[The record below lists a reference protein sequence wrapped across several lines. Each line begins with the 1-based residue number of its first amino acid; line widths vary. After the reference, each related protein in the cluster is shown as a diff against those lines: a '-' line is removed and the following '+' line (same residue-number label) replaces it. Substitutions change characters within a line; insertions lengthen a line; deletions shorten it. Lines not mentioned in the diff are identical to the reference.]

1 MMFHFCFSGLV
12 SWMLHP
18 LSPRNHPFSNLERVP
33 APFPGWISLSLCLNW
48 CISMEYKKMIISIAT
63 MLLCH
68 YEWWCWGCHAF
79 KKNIFLL
86 AHALHEHLMVQAPR
100 PQQAPKSLISEG
112 LGGLRVCCHWVGLWY
127 IGRINWRSKH
137 IMVRFVQMIMARPM
151 TLKHTLSSHTS
162 PKSRVKPQKIWGA
175 LNLGK
180 KTFIEGYLNRWNL
193 CPLVTRKPWVP

>member
-1 MMFHFCFSGLV
+1 MNDDVEGVMPLKRTSFSWPMPYTNT
-12 SWMLHP
+12 SWFKRLA
-18 LSPRNHPFSNLERVP
+18 LSKLPSPYS
-33 APFPGWISLSLCLNW
+33 
-48 CISMEYKKMIISIAT
+48 
-63 MLLCH
+63 
-68 YEWWCWGCHAF
+68 
-79 KKNIFLL
+79 
-86 AHALHEHLMVQAPR
+86 
-100 PQQAPKSLISEG
+100 ISEG

-137 IMVRFVQMIMARPM
+137 ITVRFVQMIMARPM

-162 PKSRVKPQKIWGA
+162 PKSRVKPPKIWGA